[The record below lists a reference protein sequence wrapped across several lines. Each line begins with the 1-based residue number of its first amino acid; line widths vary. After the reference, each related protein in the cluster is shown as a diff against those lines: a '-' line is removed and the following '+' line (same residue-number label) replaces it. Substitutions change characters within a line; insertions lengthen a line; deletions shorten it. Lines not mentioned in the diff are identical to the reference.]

1 MLKREELLIARDNPS
16 HLKVVSELDRRFL
29 IAHEEVLLQGGIRLT
44 LHQREALETATLVN
58 RKD

>member
-29 IAHEEVLLQGGIRLT
+29 IANEEVLLQGWVWFT
-44 LHQREALETATLVN
+44 LHQCEALETATFV
-58 RKD
+58 D